1 VSKPKLLLIGAGGHA
16 NSCIDVIEQEEK
28 FEIAGLVGL
37 PDQVGTKHF
46 GYEVIGTDSELESF
60 LIQFKFALVTV
71 GQIENAK
78 VRIRLY
84 ERIKTIGFN
93 VPSIKSKSAYVS
105 NHAIISDGTI
115 IMHNVIVNS
124 GVHIGEN
131 CIVNTSSLIEHD
143 VKVSNHCHIST
154 GVTVNGGV
162 RIGSN
167 TFIGSRSVIR
177 ENLSIGDN
185 CVIGMGTVLLNDM
198 SSESKAVGSK

>member
-71 GQIENAK
+71 GQVENAK

>member
-1 VSKPKLLLIGAGGHA
+1 MSKPKLLLIGAGGHA

-71 GQIENAK
+71 GQVENAK

>member
-1 VSKPKLLLIGAGGHA
+1 MSKPKLLLIGSGGHA
-16 NSCIDVIEQEEK
+16 NSCIDVIEQEGK
-28 FEIAGLVGL
+28 FEIGGLVGL
-37 PDQVGTKHF
+37 PNQVGTKHF

-60 LIQFKFALVTV
+60 LVQFKFALVTV
-71 GQIENAK
+71 GQIESTKA
-78 VRIRLY
+78 RIRLY

-93 VPSIKSKSAYVS
+93 IPNIKSKSAYVS

-115 IMHNVIVNS
+115 IMHNAIVNS

-131 CIVNTSSLIEHD
+131 CIINTSSLIEHD
-143 VKVSNHCHIST
+143 VKISNHCHIST

-162 RIGSN
+162 QIGSN

-185 CVIGMGTVLLNDM
+185 CVVGMGTILLNSM
-198 SSESKAVGSK
+198 SSESKAIGNK

>member
-1 VSKPKLLLIGAGGHA
+1 MSKPKLLLIGAGGHA

>member
-1 VSKPKLLLIGAGGHA
+1 MSKPKLLLIGAGGHA
-16 NSCIDVIEQEEK
+16 NSCIDVIEQEGK
-28 FEIAGLVGL
+28 FEIAGLIGL

-46 GYEVIGTDSELESF
+46 NYEVIGTDSELESF

-71 GQIENAK
+71 GQVENAK

-198 SSESKAVGSK
+198 SSESKIVGSK

>member
-16 NSCIDVIEQEEK
+16 NSCIDVIEQEGK
-28 FEIAGLVGL
+28 FEIAGLIGL

-46 GYEVIGTDSELESF
+46 NYEVIGTDSELESF

-71 GQIENAK
+71 GQVENAK

-198 SSESKAVGSK
+198 SSESKIVGSK